1 MNIPF
6 KKPSTYFA
14 LLLILVSVWGAYY
27 AVRIGM
33 ADVIGHRADYALE
46 TWEKERRLPTEEE
59 VAAALENVDSAL
71 GWTPDNP
78 ELLELKALLLSQQGF
93 VRRSEGGFN
102 AITDEAIPLYLKA
115 VALRPKWP
123 HTWANFALLKAHRG
137 EFDAQYKEAI
147 EKSVALGPW
156 EPGVHRVI
164 TDAGLYGWGYVDI
177 ETRRLVAANI
187 HRGLLHGKRSVQA
200 VVKRHN
206 KTLFV
211 CGYLPRDKQTSRF
224 CGW

>member
-1 MNIPF
+1 
-6 KKPSTYFA
+6 
-14 LLLILVSVWGAYY
+14 
-27 AVRIGM
+27 M
-33 ADVIGHRADYALE
+33 ADFIGHKADYALE
-46 TWEKERRLPTEEE
+46 TWEKERRLPSETE
-59 VAAALENVDSAL
+59 VIAALEHVNSAL

-78 ELLELKALLLSQQGF
+78 ELLELKALLLSQKGF
-93 VRRSEGGFN
+93 VRWSSGEFK

-147 EKSVALGPW
+147 EQSVSLGPW

-164 TDAGLYGWGYVDI
+164 TDAGLYGWGHIDTD
-177 ETRRLVAANI
+177 TRRLVAANI

-200 VVKRHN
+200 VAKRHN
-206 KTLFV
+206 KTLLV
-211 CGYLPRDKQTSRF
+211 CGYLPRDKQTIRF